1 MSLTVQPIPSA
12 LGDVFFWESTATI
25 ASNLAS
31 VGNTANGG
39 RIQVASD
46 AFFLLQGFLGSTNYD
61 QSAGDFIA
69 VVGASPG
76 AAARQLVT
84 PPLIANNF
92 SVKIKLNSDIDLM
105 GDWMPQA
112 CLCSNGYRSGPQLPY
127 PSLFEP
133 MTTFDF
139 EFRNDAQTLITA
151 ADNTTVLSLAITFAV
166 FGYFIPVEQ
175 VSNFLAS
182 FPAYGRQAR
191 KGQAGWLQQFTS
203 LQLPVGV

>member
-12 LGDVFFWESTATI
+12 LGDAFFWESTATI
-25 ASNLAS
+25 ASNAQ
-31 VGNTANGG
+31 GQNTSNGG

-46 AFFLLQGFLGSTNYD
+46 AFFLLQGFLASTNYD

-112 CLCSNGYRSGPQLPY
+112 CLCSNGYRSGPQLVF

-139 EFRNDAQTLITA
+139 EFMNTAQTLVTA
-151 ADNTTVLSLAITFAV
+151 ADNATVLSLAITFAV
-166 FGYFIPVEQ
+166 YGYFVPVEQ
-175 VSNFLAS
+175 LSNFLAT